1 MLGVFGKLKRKGGLS
16 SNLTPT
22 LRRVVAEI
30 QAPGDKSGLEPGIM
44 LLPAARLGPCEW
56 FKPAVRRSP
65 GRVGREKSKLQG
77 LSKKAVDRVLVFQKN
92 EKSAAWAAPR
102 EKKGISLAK

>member
-1 MLGVFGKLKRKGGLS
+1 MLKRKGGLS

-22 LRRVVAEI
+22 PRRVAADI

-65 GRVGREKSKLQG
+65 GWVGREKSKLQG